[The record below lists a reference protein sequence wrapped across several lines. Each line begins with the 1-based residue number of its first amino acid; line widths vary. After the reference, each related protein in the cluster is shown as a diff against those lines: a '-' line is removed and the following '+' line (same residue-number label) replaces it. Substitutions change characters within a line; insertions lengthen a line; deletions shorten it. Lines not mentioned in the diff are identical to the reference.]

1 MLYDVNMKALE
12 GTIKELERELA
23 RPDGGVPGYVV
34 MMNGRDLL
42 DLLNECQWKIGEL
55 EKDNKSLHGLL
66 DLQDA
71 KYYQFWLRGI
81 TDDDVTAIANRRAAK
96 ILDKP

>member
-42 DLLNECQWKIGEL
+42 DLLYECQSEI
-55 EKDNKSLHGLL
+55 SHLHKLL

-71 KYYQFWLRGI
+71 KYYQFWLNGI
-81 TDDDVTAIANRRAAK
+81 TDDQVTAIANRRAAK
-96 ILDKP
+96 ILKG